1 MTLAE
6 SRAAPNDAQDAIRVL
21 TEDHE
26 RIRRMFM
33 DFEKLTRRQE
43 NDDQKNGL
51 VRQIWAE
58 TAIHAQVEDE
68 IFYPA
73 LREAIDDH
81 DLLDEADIEHASFN
95 EVFEQLES
103 MGVGNEHY
111 DVKVMVLGEYF
122 SYHFKAEQ
130 DAIFRRIKK
139 AGIDTLALGERIMH
153 RKKELQIS
161 RHPLR

>member
-6 SRAAPNDAQDAIRVL
+6 TRAVPNDAQDAIRVL

-26 RIRRMFM
+26 RITGMFM
-33 DFEKLTRRQE
+33 DYEKLRQGKA
-43 NDDQKNGL
+43 NDDRKNGL
-51 VRQIWAE
+51 FRQIWME

-103 MGVGNEHY
+103 MGVGNEHH
-111 DVKVMVLGEYF
+111 DVKVMVLGEYI
-122 SYHFKAEQ
+122 SHHFQAEQ
-130 DAIFRRIKK
+130 DAMFRKIKK
-139 AGIDTLALGERIMH
+139 AGTDTLALGGRIV
-153 RKKELQIS
+153 RRRKELQIS
-161 RHPLR
+161 RPSWR